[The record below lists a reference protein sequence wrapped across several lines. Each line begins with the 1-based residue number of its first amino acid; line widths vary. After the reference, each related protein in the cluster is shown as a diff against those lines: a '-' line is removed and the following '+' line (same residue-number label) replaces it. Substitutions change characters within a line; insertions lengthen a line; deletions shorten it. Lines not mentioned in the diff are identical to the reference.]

1 MVEEGY
7 LWRIKKKKIMSNV
20 FLLEERV
27 YAEENQTAKLVNQE
41 DIQLQGKN

>member
-7 LWRIKKKKIMSNV
+7 LWRIKKKIMSNV

-27 YAEENQTAKLVNQE
+27 YAEENQTAKLVN
-41 DIQLQGKN
+41 